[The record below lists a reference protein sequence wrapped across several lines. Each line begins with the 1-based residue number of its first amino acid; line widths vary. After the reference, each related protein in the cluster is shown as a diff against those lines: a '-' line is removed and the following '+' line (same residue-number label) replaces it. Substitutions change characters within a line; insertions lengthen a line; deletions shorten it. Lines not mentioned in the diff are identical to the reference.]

1 MGLFAQEPDKAKFKK
16 LKEEGCVV
24 SLSVE
29 VPRPL
34 VERQT
39 QDMLVRIQQR
49 AKIPGFRPG
58 KAPLELVKKNF
69 SGHAQEE
76 TLDALIRRYT
86 PEALKELN
94 VKPVAVPSVD
104 KVSFEPGKPVRFRVR
119 VEVSPLVSPKDY
131 AKLAVQSTTYPADDK
146 AVAARLEELREAHAR
161 LEKAAEEAVGP
172 SHYVVI
178 DYQAS
183 REGKPLAGAQA
194 ENELVDMS
202 SDQTIAGLIEGLSGM
217 RRGQAKELA
226 ITLEGK
232 PTSLRVQVKEIKTKI
247 LPALDEEFA
256 KDMDCESLEALKA
269 KLRQVIEE
277 EGKTRSEREL
287 ARSIEEALLKSNRFP
302 VPPALAQEQLERIL
316 DRLRRQTGGEPSA
329 GQLEELKKKLLP
341 RAEDEVRLGYLL
353 PAIADKEKLSVG
365 EEELKAELERN
376 LAAAEPGKKEELR
389 SFFDERKDSIAA
401 MLRDRKALQF
411 VRDHAAITEV
421 AARA

>member
-1 MGLFAQEPDKAKFKK
+1 
-16 LKEEGCVV
+16 
-24 SLSVE
+24 
-29 VPRPL
+29 
-34 VERQT
+34 
-39 QDMLVRIQQR
+39 
-49 AKIPGFRPG
+49 
-58 KAPLELVKKNF
+58 
-69 SGHAQEE
+69 
-76 TLDALIRRYT
+76 
-86 PEALKELN
+86 
-94 VKPVAVPSVD
+94 
-104 KVSFEPGKPVRFRVR
+104 
-119 VEVSPLVSPKDY
+119 
-131 AKLAVQSTTYPADDK
+131 
-146 AVAARLEELREAHAR
+146 
-161 LEKAAEEAVGP
+161 
-172 SHYVVI
+172 
-178 DYQAS
+178 
-183 REGKPLAGAQA
+183 
-194 ENELVDMS
+194 
-202 SDQTIAGLIEGLSGM
+202 
-217 RRGQAKELA
+217 
-226 ITLEGK
+226 
-232 PTSLRVQVKEIKTKI
+232 
-247 LPALDEEFA
+247 A